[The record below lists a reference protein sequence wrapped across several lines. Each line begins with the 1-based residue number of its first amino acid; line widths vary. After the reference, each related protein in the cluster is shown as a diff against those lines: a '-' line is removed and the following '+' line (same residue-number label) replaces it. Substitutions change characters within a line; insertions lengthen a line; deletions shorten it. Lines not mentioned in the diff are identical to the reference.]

1 MVNVNTVYQTVQ
13 HISNI
18 EQRGYLPPLTFNSL
32 AGLAQTELF
41 EQYFHDYNF
50 YENAQKAG
58 RTNSEFAN
66 LPEQFRERI
75 NLLTEKFVEIEPS
88 GSRVQTLPSNLYR
101 LIEINYNGLPI
112 EEEEH
117 DKDKYAQLSPLAKS
131 TADRPTF
138 VRLGDNTIEVSPTGL
153 SNEYLQCTYIR
164 TLNVPKWGYVE
175 VDGEPFYASSRS
187 TQFDIHQADEA
198 ELIIKI
204 LFYTGISIKDTDV
217 IQAAQAAMQM
227 DIQGEAKI

>member
-32 AGLAQTELF
+32 AGLAQTEIF

-50 YENAQKAG
+50 YENAAKAG
-58 RTNSEFAN
+58 KTNSEFAN

-75 NLLTEKFVEIEPS
+75 NLLTTTEDVIPS
-88 GSRVQTLPSNLYR
+88 ASRIQILPSNLYR
-101 LIEINYNGLPI
+101 LVELSFNGLPI

-117 DKDKYAQLSPLAKS
+117 DKNRYAQLSPLAIS
-131 TADRPTF
+131 TATRPTY
-138 VRLGDNTIEVSPTGL
+138 VRLGDNTIEVSPTGI

-175 VDGEPFYASSRS
+175 VDGEPFYAPSRS
-187 TQFDIHQADEA
+187 TQFDIHPADEA

-204 LFYTGISIKDTDV
+204 LFYTGVSIKDTDV
-217 IQAAQAAMQM
+217 QQAAQAIMQL
-227 DIQGEAKI
+227 DNQGEAKI